1 MVGVVVDEELVVVV
15 AELEFAS
22 HHFLQL
28 LPPPLSLSKSRQRLP
43 NYNLPLSKGP
53 DFRQEKVSLNSFF
66 GSRLLMTPIRIN
78 VLFSLD
84 DRA

>member
-43 NYNLPLSKGP
+43 DYNLPLSKGP
-53 DFRQEKVSLNSFF
+53 D
-66 GSRLLMTPIRIN
+66 
-78 VLFSLD
+78 LD
-84 DRA
+84 KKRYR